1 MTTWKT
7 GSGNPTTFH
16 DIVEQATSHQESG
29 GRVFVGTDSFVSDGK
44 CVFASAICLYNE
56 DLQVGGRYFF
66 QKTTVK
72 ASSLKGLRDRIT
84 QEATR
89 AIELAMALNDCG
101 IEDLEIHLDVS
112 PKGSQ
117 HATANLSDPLS
128 GYARGVGF
136 DCKVKPNAWAAQVA
150 DKHSK

>member
-7 GSGNPTTFH
+7 GTGTLITFQ
-16 DIVEQATSHQESG
+16 DIVDQASMHQGDG
-29 GRVFVGTDSFVSDGK
+29 GRVFIGTDSFLSHEK
-44 CVFASAICLYNE
+44 CVFATAVCLYNE
-56 DLQVGGRYFF
+56 DLSVGGRYFF

-72 ASSLKGLRDRIT
+72 SSDTGDLRKRMT
-84 QEATR
+84 QEAQR
-89 AIELAMALNDCG
+89 SIDLAMTLNDCG

-112 PKGSQ
+112 PKGSP
-117 HATANLSDPLS
+117 HATASLSDPLS

-136 DCKVKPNAWAAQVA
+136 DCKVKPDAWAAQVA